1 MFSLSI
7 CTIDKSFYGKKLECP
22 QLQIFTQSSASQVF
36 GGTFVLSGGVA
47 IPQIRR
53 HSFAQIVF
61 KNVKYNN
68 IRQKIIIL
76 AAAATCAAVPNQLN
90 YASIFIKRQ
99 NFHTDIIFSI
109 GLEIYIV
116 NSN

>member
-1 MFSLSI
+1 MSGVFIFELYY
-7 CTIDKSFYGKKLECP
+7 IDKSFYACNCNFF
-22 QLQIFTQSSASQVF
+22 FTKSSLQVF
-36 GGTFVLSGGVA
+36 GGSGSPKLSRGLSGGVA

-76 AAAATCAAVPNQLN
+76 AAAQPYLIN
-90 YASIFIKRQ
+90 
-99 NFHTDIIFSI
+99 
-109 GLEIYIV
+109 
-116 NSN
+116 